1 MEAMPAIQS
10 ALLPAT
16 LRLGAVHLTVSD
28 LDRSVAFYQDALGL
42 RQQRREDP
50 VAALGA
56 GGEEL
61 VVLHEEPGARPA
73 GRHAGLYHYAL
84 LFPSREELA
93 RAVGRLAATR
103 TPLDGASDHG
113 VSEAIYLSD
122 PDGNGIE
129 LYADRPREAWPPAP
143 PGERIGMYTRA
154 LDLDDLL
161 ATTAGEEPVRHA
173 GDGLRMGHVHLHVGD
188 LDAAGA
194 FYADVVGFEAMASL
208 PSALFLAA
216 GGYHHHLGANTW
228 RGEGVGPAPAGTVG
242 LREWTL
248 VLEPDA
254 LAALRTRLSAAGQ
267 GDGDVV
273 EDPWGIRLR
282 LREP

>member
-1 MEAMPAIQS
+1 MEAMPAIQT

-42 RQQRREDP
+42 RHQRREDP

-161 ATTAGEEPVRHA
+161 LTTAGEEPVRHA

>member
-1 MEAMPAIQS
+1 
-10 ALLPAT
+10 
-16 LRLGAVHLTVSD
+16 
-28 LDRSVAFYQDALGL
+28 
-42 RQQRREDP
+42 
-50 VAALGA
+50 
-56 GGEEL
+56 
-61 VVLHEEPGARPA
+61 
-73 GRHAGLYHYAL
+73 
-84 LFPSREELA
+84 
-93 RAVGRLAATR
+93 
-103 TPLDGASDHG
+103 

-129 LYADRPREAWPPAP
+129 LYADRPRDAWPPAP

-161 ATTAGEEPVRHA
+161 ATTAGEQPVRHA

-188 LDAAGA
+188 LEAARA
-194 FYADVVGFEAMASL
+194 FYVDVLGFEVMASL

-254 LAALRTRLSAAGQ
+254 LAAIRARLSAAGL

-273 EDPWGIRLR
+273 GDPWGIRLR
-282 LREP
+282 LVASG